1 MRHFLVPLD
10 GSGFG
15 ETALALAAAVA
26 ERKGRALEMVTV
38 HPSTAHPDISATM
51 SAEIETWS
59 RTCAQ
64 AYLES
69 MAEQARRRF
78 NIELRTTVLEGG
90 AATAIAEHALANPPE
105 LIVMSTHG
113 RSGLSLFLGSVA
125 DRLVR
130 ELHCPFILVR
140 PSTPPAEVELPAA
153 ARVVVPL
160 DGSPLAESVLD
171 EVARLFSPRLA
182 TLHLVRAVEPVAVFP
197 IGAPMPLP
205 QGVLTVERMCV
216 LAGVRRAAA
225 REYLEGTAWKL
236 RQAGWRV
243 EYEIVTEWHPA
254 TVVLSYAEAHECDL
268 IAIATRGRGGVQRL
282 FLGSVAD
289 KVIRGA
295 ATPVLVVNP
304 AAGAFSRVLGE
315 RPATA
320 SRPVSM
326 DVGALQ
332 GAVNASATL

>member
-15 ETALALAAAVA
+15 ETALALAAALA
-26 ERKGRALEMVTV
+26 ERKGCALDLVTV
-38 HPSTAHPDISATM
+38 YPSTAHPDISATM

-59 RTCAQ
+59 RARAQ

-90 AATAIAEHALANPPE
+90 VTTAIADHARANPPE

-113 RSGLSLFLGSVA
+113 RSGPSRLFLGSVA

-153 ARVVVPL
+153 ARVLVPL

-171 EVARLFSPRLA
+171 EVERLFSPRLA
-182 TLHLVRAVEPVAVFP
+182 TLRLVRAVEPVAAFP
-197 IGAPMPLP
+197 IGAPMPMPPMEPEL
-205 QGVLTVERMCV
+205 LE
-216 LAGVRRAAA
+216 VRRAAA
-225 REYLEGTAWKL
+225 KEYLEGTAWKL
-236 RQAGWRV
+236 RQSGWRV
-243 EYEIVTEWHPA
+243 AYEVVTDRHPA
-254 TVVLSYAEAHECDL
+254 DVVLSCAEAHACDL

-304 AAGAFSRVLGE
+304 VSGAFSRVLGE
-315 RPATA
+315 RLAAA
-320 SRPVSM
+320 SRPAGTDIGV
-326 DVGALQ
+326 LQ

>member
-26 ERKGRALEMVTV
+26 ERKGRALTMVTV
-38 HPSTAHPDISATM
+38 RPQTAHPDISATM
-51 SAEIETWS
+51 SATIETCS
-59 RTCAQ
+59 RTHAQ

-69 MAEQARRRF
+69 AAEQVRRRF
-78 NIELRTTVLEGG
+78 NIELRTAVLEGE
-90 AATAIAEHALANPPE
+90 AATGIAEHALADPPE

-113 RSGLSLFLGSVA
+113 RSGPSRLFLGSVA

-153 ARVVVPL
+153 ARVLVPL

-171 EVARLFSPRLA
+171 EVERLFSPGLA
-182 TLHLVRAVEPVAVFP
+182 TLHLVRAVDPVAAFP
-197 IGAPMPLP
+197 MGAPMPLP
-205 QGVLTVERMCV
+205 PMEPELVE
-216 LAGVRRAAA
+216 VRRAAA

-236 RQAGWRV
+236 RRAGWRV
-243 EYEIVTEWHPA
+243 EYKVVTEWRPA
-254 TVVLSYAEAHECDL
+254 TAVLSYAEAHECDL
-268 IAIATRGRGGVQRL
+268 IAIATRGRGGAQRL

-315 RPATA
+315 RWATA
-320 SRPVSM
+320 SGPAGT
-326 DVGALQ
+326 DVGLLQ
-332 GAVNASATL
+332 GAVNASAGL

>member
-26 ERKGRALEMVTV
+26 ERKGRALTMVTV
-38 HPSTAHPDISATM
+38 RPTTAHPDISATM
-51 SAEIETWS
+51 SATIETCS
-59 RTCAQ
+59 RTHAQ

-69 MAEQARRRF
+69 AAEQVRRRF
-78 NIELRTTVLEGG
+78 NIELRTAVLEGE
-90 AATAIAEHALANPPE
+90 AATGIAEHALADPPE

-113 RSGLSLFLGSVA
+113 RSGPSRLFLGSVA

-153 ARVVVPL
+153 ARVLVPL

-171 EVARLFSPRLA
+171 EVERLFSPGLA
-182 TLHLVRAVEPVAVFP
+182 TLHLVRAVDPVAAFP
-197 IGAPMPLP
+197 MGAPMPLP
-205 QGVLTVERMCV
+205 PMEPELVE
-216 LAGVRRAAA
+216 VRRAAA

-236 RQAGWRV
+236 RRAGWRV
-243 EYEIVTEWHPA
+243 EYKVVTEWRPA
-254 TVVLSYAEAHECDL
+254 TAVLSYAEAHECDL
-268 IAIATRGRGGVQRL
+268 IAIATRGRGGAQRL

-315 RPATA
+315 RWATA
-320 SRPVSM
+320 SRPAGT
-326 DVGALQ
+326 DVGLLQ
-332 GAVNASATL
+332 GAVNASAGL

>member
-15 ETALALAAAVA
+15 ETALAFAAALA
-26 ERKGRALEMVTV
+26 ERRGRALDLVTV

-51 SAEIETWS
+51 SAGIETWS
-59 RTCAQ
+59 RTRAQ
-64 AYLES
+64 VYLEG

-90 AATAIAEHALANPPE
+90 AATAIADYALANPPE
-105 LIVMSTHG
+105 LIVMTTHG
-113 RSGLSLFLGSVA
+113 RSGPSRLFLGSVT

-130 ELHCPFILVR
+130 ELHYPFILVR
-140 PSTPPAEVELPAA
+140 PSTSPAEVELPAA
-153 ARVVVPL
+153 ARVLVPL

-171 EVARLFSPRLA
+171 EVERLVSPALA
-182 TLHLVRAVEPVAVFP
+182 TLHLVRVVEPVAAFP

-205 QGVLTVERMCV
+205 PMEPELIVARW
-216 LAGVRRAAA
+216 AAA
-225 REYLEGTAWKL
+225 KEYLEGTAWKL

-243 EYEIVTEWHPA
+243 EYEIVTEWHAA
-254 TVVLSYAEAHECDL
+254 TVVLRYAEAHECDL

-282 FLGSVAD
+282 FLGSVTD

-315 RPATA
+315 RSASAPWPAG
-320 SRPVSM
+320 M
-326 DVGALQ
+326 DVGVLQ
-332 GAVNASATL
+332 GAVNAGATW

>member
-15 ETALALAAAVA
+15 ETALALAAALA

-38 HPSTAHPDISATM
+38 HSSTAHPDISATM

-59 RTCAQ
+59 RTRAQ

-90 AATAIAEHALANPPE
+90 VATAIAEHALANPPE

-113 RSGLSLFLGSVA
+113 RSGPSRLFLGSVA

-140 PSTPPAEVELPAA
+140 PSTSPAEVELPAA
-153 ARVVVPL
+153 VRVLVPL

-171 EVARLFSPRLA
+171 EVERLFSPRLA
-182 TLHLVRAVEPVAVFP
+182 TLHLVRVVEPVSAFP

-205 QGVLTVERMCV
+205 PMEPELIV
-216 LAGVRRAAA
+216 VRWAAA

-254 TVVLSYAEAHECDL
+254 TVLLSYAEAHECDL

-282 FLGSVAD
+282 FLGSVTD

-315 RPATA
+315 RSATA
-320 SRPVSM
+320 SRPAGM
-326 DVGALQ
+326 DVGVLQ

>member
-15 ETALALAAAVA
+15 ETALALAAALA
-26 ERKGRALEMVTV
+26 ERKGRALELVTV
-38 HPSTAHPDISATM
+38 YPSTAHPDISATM

-59 RTCAQ
+59 RNRAQ
-64 AYLES
+64 AYLED

-90 AATAIAEHALANPPE
+90 VTSAIADHTRASPPE

-113 RSGLSLFLGSVA
+113 RSGPSRLFLGSVA

-140 PSTPPAEVELPAA
+140 PSTRPAELELPAA
-153 ARVVVPL
+153 ARVLVPL
-160 DGSPLAESVLD
+160 DGSPRAESVLD
-171 EVARLFSPRLA
+171 EVERLFSPRLA
-182 TLHLVRAVEPVAVFP
+182 TLDLVRAVEPAAAFP

-205 QGVLTVERMCV
+205 PMEPELME
-216 LAGVRRAAA
+216 VRRAAA
-225 REYLEGTAWKL
+225 KEYLEATAWKL

-243 EYEIVTEWHPA
+243 AYEIVTEWHPA
-254 TVVLSYAEAHECDL
+254 TVVLNYAEAHECDL

-295 ATPVLVVNP
+295 GTPVLVVNP
-304 AAGAFSRVLGE
+304 AAGAFSRILGE
-315 RPATA
+315 RLATA
-320 SRPVSM
+320 SRPAGL
-326 DVGALQ
+326 DVGVLQ
-332 GAVNASATL
+332 GEVNASATS

>member
-15 ETALALAAAVA
+15 ETALALAAALA
-26 ERKGRALEMVTV
+26 ERKGRALELLTV
-38 HPSTAHPDISATM
+38 RPSTAHPDISATM
-51 SAEIETWS
+51 SVEIEKWS
-59 RTCAQ
+59 RTHAR

-69 MAEQARRRF
+69 MAEQARRGF

-90 AATAIAEHALANPPE
+90 AATAIAEYALANPPE

-113 RSGLSLFLGSVA
+113 RSGASRLFLGSVA

-130 ELHCPFILVR
+130 ELHCPIILVR
-140 PSTPPAEVELPAA
+140 PSTSPAEVELPAA
-153 ARVVVPL
+153 ARVLVPL

-171 EVARLFSPRLA
+171 EVERLFSPGLT
-182 TLHLVRAVEPVAVFP
+182 TLHLVRVVEPVAAFP

-205 QGVLTVERMCV
+205 PMEPELIV
-216 LAGVRRAAA
+216 VRWAAA
-225 REYLEGTAWKL
+225 REYLEGMAWKL

-254 TVVLSYAEAHECDL
+254 TVVLRYAEAHECDL

-282 FLGSVAD
+282 FLGSVTD

-295 ATPVLVVNP
+295 VTPVLVVNP
-304 AAGAFSRVLGE
+304 AAGAFSRVVGE
-315 RPATA
+315 RSATA
-320 SRPVSM
+320 SRLAGM
-326 DVGALQ
+326 DVGVLQ